1 VVLVNGEAEDRIN
14 VSDRG
19 LQYGDGLFETI
30 AFRSG
35 TAEFIEQHLQR
46 LLLGC
51 ERLKIPFHQLD
62 LLRSELDT
70 VYQSLNSSDAVV
82 KIIITRASGGR
93 GYLAD
98 KSVEPTRII
107 STHSY
112 PIHPETHSSDGISVR
127 ICQHKLSENPSFA
140 GIKHLNRLDNVL
152 ARNEWDDSDIAEGLM
167 FDQSDNL
174 IEATMSNIFLV
185 KSQQLITPQL
195 NKSGV
200 AGIMRAQIVQL
211 AQQLGLEFTESIVT
225 QNDLNKADE
234 VFICNSLNGIWPV
247 TEIIDTAKTYTV
259 GPITQQ
265 LQNAL
270 LMVKR

>member
-1 VVLVNGEAEDRIN
+1 MVLVNGKAEDRIV

-30 AFRSG
+30 AFRSSV
-35 TAEFIEQHLQR
+35 AEFIEQHLQR
-46 LLLGC
+46 LLSGC
-51 ERLKIPFHQLD
+51 ERLKISFQQLD
-62 LLRSELDT
+62 LLQDELNS
-70 VYQSLNSSDAVV
+70 VYQKLNSTDAVI

-107 STHSY
+107 STHPYPSY
-112 PIHPETHSSDGISVR
+112 PESYHSDGVSVR
-127 ICQHKLSENPSFA
+127 FCQHKLSENSGLA

-152 ARNEWDDSDIAEGLM
+152 ARNEWDDSNIAEGLM

-174 IEATMSNIFLV
+174 IEGTMSNVFLV
-185 KSQQLITPQL
+185 KSQQLITPLL

-200 AGIMRAQIVQL
+200 EGIMRAQIIHL
-211 AQQLGLEFTESIVT
+211 AKQLGLAFKESMIT
-225 QNDLNKADE
+225 QDDLNKADE

-247 TEIIDTAKTYTV
+247 IEVVDTGIKYTL

-265 LQNAL
+265 LQQAL
-270 LMVKR
+270 SLVKR